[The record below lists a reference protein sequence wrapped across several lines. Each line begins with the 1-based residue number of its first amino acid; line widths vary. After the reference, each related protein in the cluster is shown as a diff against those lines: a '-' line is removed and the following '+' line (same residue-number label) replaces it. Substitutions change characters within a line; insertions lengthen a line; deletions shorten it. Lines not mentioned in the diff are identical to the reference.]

1 MRVNITY
8 SVGIEDIPKRV
19 ATLLNETI
27 VNVSEGIM
35 AGLKLAENS
44 IHQDSNI
51 NMALQAIDDTRKQMA
66 IIDSRLAECT
76 NILLGYQKI
85 LMEPKGGTH
94 DDNKQG

>member
-8 SVGIEDIPKRV
+8 SVGIEEIPKRV

-35 AGLKLAENS
+35 ASLKLAENS
-44 IHQDSNI
+44 IHQDNNI

-85 LMEPKGGTH
+85 LMEPKGGTD

>member
-8 SVGIEDIPKRV
+8 SVGIEEIPKRV

-44 IHQDSNI
+44 IHQDNNI
-51 NMALQAIDDTRKQMA
+51 NMSLQAIDDTR
-66 IIDSRLAECT
+66 
-76 NILLGYQKI
+76 
-85 LMEPKGGTH
+85 
-94 DDNKQG
+94 